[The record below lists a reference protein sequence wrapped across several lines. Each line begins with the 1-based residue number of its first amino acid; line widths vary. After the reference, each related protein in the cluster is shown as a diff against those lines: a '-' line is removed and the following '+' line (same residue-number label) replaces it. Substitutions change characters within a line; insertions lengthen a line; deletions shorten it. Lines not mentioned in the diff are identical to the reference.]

1 MGIADLQ
8 AVVALGLRIQN
19 GRTGSVTA
27 GHLLVT
33 SRSLRPHLCLA
44 YMPKTEVVAGD
55 ENVANC
61 DGCAASLNAMPR
73 RSKSNPPH
81 KFVLEALASL
91 NPEVRRMFS
100 GFAVY
105 IGDRLVLM
113 LRDHS
118 KYPKD
123 NGIWLVL
130 SEGIDPADASLR
142 RDFPSI
148 RAIQMLGNKISHWLL
163 IPSDGAD
170 FEREALDA
178 CDLIQ
183 DRDPRLGRIPQSRR

>member
-8 AVVALGLRIQN
+8 AVAALGLRIQN
-19 GRTGSVTA
+19 EKTGSVTV

-33 SRSLRPHLCLA
+33 NSSLRLHICLA

-61 DGCAASLNAMPR
+61 DRCAASLNAMPR
-73 RSKSNPPH
+73 HSKSNPPH
-81 KFVLEALASL
+81 KFVLEALAAL
-91 NPEVRRMFS
+91 DPEVRRMFS

-170 FEREALDA
+170 FEREALDV
-178 CDLIQ
+178 CNLIQ